1 MNLRDLSGDSVVD
14 AGLRW
19 TIVFIFAI
27 FGTAKFA
34 AYEAAGVAMI
44 AGQHP
49 LFGWMYPLLGERG
62 VSGVIGAIELVTGAV
77 IALGAWSARAS
88 LVGGAMG
95 VFTFLTTLSFSFG
108 AAEFWQKGYGP
119 PFLGSTGQ
127 FLVKDA
133 VLLAACF
140 AIAVSGLRRLQR
152 SEETQ
157 GTARG
162 WSV

>member
-1 MNLRDLSGDSVVD
+1 MNLRDLSGDSTVD

-44 AGQHP
+44 AGRHP

-62 VSGVIGAIELVTGAV
+62 ASGVIGAIELVTGAV
-77 IALGAWSARAS
+77 IALGTWSARAS

-108 AAEFWQKGYGP
+108 APSFWQKGYGA

-140 AIAVSGLRRLQR
+140 AIAACGWRQLRRF
-152 SEETQ
+152 E
-157 GTARG
+157 
-162 WSV
+162 